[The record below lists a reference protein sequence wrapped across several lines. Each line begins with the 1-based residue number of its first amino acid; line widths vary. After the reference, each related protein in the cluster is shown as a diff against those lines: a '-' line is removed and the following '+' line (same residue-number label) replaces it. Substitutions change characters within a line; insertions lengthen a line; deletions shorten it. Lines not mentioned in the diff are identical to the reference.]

1 MTLGRQTLVVLAVA
15 ASSQAAVALTGWLDG
30 SGRAAAAFGA
40 AVAAANA
47 IASHALMVLSE
58 GRSTRAFLKLVLGGM
73 AGRLFLVI
81 AAVLLGILA
90 FGLPR
95 LPVLVS
101 LLAHFVVFL
110 VLEMVLLHGTSGARA
125 EAR

>member
-1 MTLGRQTLVVLAVA
+1 VTLGRQTLVVLAVA
-15 ASSQAAVALTGWLDG
+15 ASSQAAVALTGWLDRP
-30 SGRAAAAFGA
+30 GRMAAAFGA

-73 AGRLFLVI
+73 AGRLVLVI
-81 AAVLLGILA
+81 TAVLLGILVL
-90 FGLPR
+90 GLPR
-95 LPVLVS
+95 LPLLVS
-101 LLAHFVVFL
+101 LLAHFVVYL
-110 VLEMVLLHGTSGARA
+110 AVEMVLVHGASGARA